1 MALTI
6 FSALLI
12 PWRIANLQRGTSLAW
27 LHADYFWG
35 NAWKP
40 DNSLHKMYA
49 LSGINT
55 PCHVSPSVC
64 HSLDEYDPK
73 KNKLGYSF
81 YKELALIT
89 FLLHPIDW
97 YRYKGRFFSELW
109 FGHKPRGWAR
119 VEGTTIALM
128 GIAGFIIL
136 FWKKRAHSPRSVYFL
151 VFAIGFLLFNIA
163 VFTFL
168 HFEWRYSIFLRVFF
182 VMLPCWGLLALTP
195 HRHNAPEGNRSLV

>member
-1 MALTI
+1 
-6 FSALLI
+6 
-12 PWRIANLQRGTSLAW
+12 
-27 LHADYFWG
+27 
-35 NAWKP
+35 
-40 DNSLHKMYA
+40 MYA

-89 FLLHPIDW
+89 FVLHPIDW

-109 FGHKPRGWAR
+109 FGHKARGWAR
-119 VEGTTIALM
+119 VEGTTVALM
-128 GIAGFIIL
+128 GI
-136 FWKKRAHSPRSVYFL
+136 

-182 VMLPCWGLLALTP
+182 VMLPWWGLLALP
-195 HRHNAPEGNRSLV
+195 SHWHNAPEGNRNLV